1 MAKRNQPLN
10 IRTAI
15 VNEDGTPNQYFLR
28 WMQDQGVDIDAK
40 LDPDSLNT
48 YIQAWAATRS
58 INAGTGLS
66 GGGDLSAD
74 RTLNLNA
81 GIDLLTDVD
90 TTTTPPTDGQ
100 ALVWKA
106 ADSLWKPGSVA
117 SGGGGGSGALT
128 FISQQTLGAAAA
140 SVTFST
146 IPQTYED
153 LILVVDAGSVLNNGT
168 TTAVLGLQFNG
179 DTGNNYMFTML
190 GTYGAGTGFSN
201 NSAATNSM
209 GVGLDNSSGTAGVPF
224 SFNHIEIANYTSAT
238 RKSAIGQ
245 FSGYQGNVG
254 ILQGT
259 ASGNWTGTAAI
270 TSLTIVDRN
279 GNNFAAGSKFTL
291 YARVKSG
298 NSGND
303 PTLYLI
309 HDQILTADAATYDVT
324 NIPQNYEDLYICVEA
339 RQNAG
344 AVIQWNIR
352 PNNDSGANYTSYM
365 ENRFGTGT
373 TTTEMRFGC
382 SEAAAAT
389 AGVYAPNEGF
399 IYGYSKTSRF
409 KDFQSHGFYPSASFE
424 DRNSGVWRSN
434 TAITSLR
441 FFPGSNSFVAGT
453 RIRVYGRKPSL
464 TPQTISGN
472 QAVNLSAMRPLGD
485 FTQINAGGANSFTD
499 YSNKSVVISTNTLT
513 TTVNLVGLRRAAPAS
528 TPYRVA
534 VFVQPNFNPI
544 QYEVVQYGFSDGTK
558 YETIALGAAIHEYD
572 TWTTST
578 TRVGAVGTAGGSA
591 IILGTGFWLGLR
603 DDGTNV
609 FWEISSDGVNFA
621 TVRRSTRAAG
631 YLGSAGYTNL
641 FVGYMPYLSG
651 GTNYEMSMAVRTW
664 DESGLSRTYA

>member
-1 MAKRNQPLN
+1 MANRNQPLN

-40 LDPDSLNT
+40 LDPDSINT

-66 GGGDLSAD
+66 GGGNLSAD

-100 ALVWKA
+100 ALIWKA

-117 SGGGGGSGALT
+117 SGGGSGGSGALT

-291 YARVKSG
+291 YARVKNG
-298 NSGND
+298 DSGND

-309 HDQILTADAATYDVT
+309 HDQTLVSNAATYDVT
-324 NIPQNYEDLYICVEA
+324 NIPQTYEDLVIMVES
-339 RQNAG
+339 RQDTG
-344 AVIQWNIR
+344 GLIEGYVR
-352 PNNDSGANYTSYM
+352 PNNDTGANYDGYA
-365 ENRFGTGT
+365 ENRFGTT
-373 TTTEMRFGC
+373 TQTDKARIFA
-382 SEAAAAT
+382 SEQSTAT
-389 AGVYAPNEGF
+389 AGLYAVSEATIF
-399 IYGYSKTSRF
+399 GYSKTNRF
-409 KDFQSHGFYPSASFE
+409 KTWLSKAAWITDNFE
-424 DRNSGVWRSN
+424 DRGSGTWKSN
-434 TAITSLR
+434 AAITSLR
-441 FFPGSNSFVAGT
+441 FFPGANNFVAGT
-453 RIRVYGRKPSL
+453 RIRVYGRKPSVTPL
-464 TPQTISGN
+464 TQ
-472 QAVNLSAMRPLGD
+472 QALY
-485 FTQINAGGANSFTD
+485 TD
-499 YSNKSVVISTNTLT
+499 KQSLN
-513 TTVNLVGLRRAAPAS
+513 
-528 TPYRVA
+528 
-534 VFVQPNFNPI
+534 
-544 QYEVVQYGFSDGTK
+544 
-558 YETIALGAAIHEYD
+558 
-572 TWTTST
+572 
-578 TRVGAVGTAGGSA
+578 
-591 IILGTGFWLGLR
+591 
-603 DDGTNV
+603 
-609 FWEISSDGVNFA
+609 GVNSK
-621 TVRRSTRAAG
+621 TIIVPP
-631 YLGSAGYTNL
+631 GYTNL
-641 FVGYMPYLSG
+641 RLVLTG
-651 GTNYEMSMAVRTW
+651 AVSTAVLQ
-664 DESGLSRTYA
+664 EICKVTVNGLSTGIYSTGRNYFFGGSSAANQELSQTFWGTRLMSLPGTGAPANSSGFIDIELYDYAGTTFRKTGKFHGRQPFSAGSPDAYGGWGVLEANLTSAITSITVATSSGNNFANGSIAELILTP

>member
-15 VNEDGTPNQYFLR
+15 VNDDGTPNQYFLR

-40 LDPDSLNT
+40 LDPDSINT
-48 YIQAWAATRS
+48 YIQAWAATRDV
-58 INAGTGLS
+58 NAGTGLS
-66 GGGDLSAD
+66 GGGNLAAD
-74 RTLNLNA
+74 VTLNLNA

-100 ALVWKA
+100 ALTWVA
-106 ADSLWKPGSVA
+106 ASSLWKPGA
-117 SGGGGGSGALT
+117 GGGGGGGSGALT
-128 FISQQTLGAAAA
+128 FISQQVLGAAAA
-140 SVTFST
+140 SVTFSS

-153 LILVVDAGSVLNNGT
+153 LVIVFNGRGTDAGADV
-168 TTAVLGLQFNG
+168 AIRLQFNG
-179 DTGNNYMFTML
+179 DTAANYDYEQAFFQNTATVNQQSAQTSIWAVQVPAA
-190 GTYGAGTGFSN
+190 GSTAGFAGT
-201 NSAATNSM
+201 A
-209 GVGLDNSSGTAGVPF
+209 V
-224 SFNHIEIANYTSAT
+224 IEITNYKNTTFHKQTSSTGGENRTGTGPRTMAT
-238 RKSAIGQ
+238 WGQ
-245 FSGYQGNVG
+245 WKN
-254 ILQGT
+254 
-259 ASGNWTGTAAI
+259 TAAI
-270 TSLTIVDRN
+270 TSVIVSPSSGNWDVGTTI
-279 GNNFAAGSKFTL
+279 SL
-291 YARVKSG
+291 YARVKNG

-309 HDQILTADAATYDVT
+309 HDQILASDSATYDVT

-344 AVIQWNIR
+344 AVTQWNIR
-352 PNNDSGANYTSYM
+352 PNNDSGANYTSYV

>member
-352 PNNDSGANYTSYM
+352 PNNDSGANYTSYV

-453 RIRVYGRKPSL
+453 RIRVYGRKPSV
-464 TPQTISGN
+464 TPATGGYERYFNQDNSVVSTGTTPVVPTNVISVTIPASGVARTFMVNGNIVWDTGGHGMRGLVRLDSTSVWPTPTREVDSVITGDGSDHLVFSGVLITVPGDGVSHTISLAWDS
-472 QAVNLSAMRPLGD
+472 Q
-485 FTQINAGGANSFTD
+485 T
-499 YSNKSVVISTNTLT
+499 STAALTLT
-513 TTVNLVGLRRAAPAS
+513 NRQITAIQ
-528 TPYRVA
+528 VA
-534 VFVQPNFNPI
+534 
-544 QYEVVQYGFSDGTK
+544 
-558 YETIALGAAIHEYD
+558 
-572 TWTTST
+572 
-578 TRVGAVGTAGGSA
+578 
-591 IILGTGFWLGLR
+591 
-603 DDGTNV
+603 
-609 FWEISSDGVNFA
+609 
-621 TVRRSTRAAG
+621 
-631 YLGSAGYTNL
+631 
-641 FVGYMPYLSG
+641 
-651 GTNYEMSMAVRTW
+651 
-664 DESGLSRTYA
+664 